1 MSISVLALLAAA
13 QPAAVKPPVPPARPP
28 IVVVAPATPT
38 AEERARG
45 RILIPSRGAVPG
57 PIRAHAAPRTPL
69 QSLVTMDDYPA
80 AALRGRDQGTARFML
95 TVDPVGRVAGCV
107 ILVSSG
113 SAGLDSATCRLMRA
127 RARFTPARDANGQ
140 PVEDRYWDQIAWR
153 LQPGG

>member
-13 QPAAVKPPVPPARPP
+13 QPATEKPPVPPARPP
-28 IVVVAPATPT
+28 IVVVAPAPPT

-45 RILIPSRGAVPG
+45 RVLTPSRGAVPG
-57 PIRAHAAPRTPL
+57 PIRAHAAPRMPL
-69 QSLVTMDDYPA
+69 QSLITLDDYPA

-95 TVDPVGRVAGCV
+95 TVDQAGRVAGCV
-107 ILVSSG
+107 ILASTG
-113 SAGLDSATCRLMRA
+113 SAALDSATCRLVRA